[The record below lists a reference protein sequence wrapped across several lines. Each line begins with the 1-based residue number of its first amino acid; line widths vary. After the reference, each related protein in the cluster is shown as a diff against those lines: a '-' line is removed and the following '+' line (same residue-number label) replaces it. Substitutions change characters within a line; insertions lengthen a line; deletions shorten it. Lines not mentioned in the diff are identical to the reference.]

1 MRKSNYNWFGLVVI
15 LVGVLLLLSRVTD
28 LSMHLVWTV
37 LWPCILIGVGL
48 VSLITARR
56 IHYWGSIMVLGG
68 LWWLLTR
75 LGILP
80 HISGGVIGAVILIAA
95 GIGIFLPNRSSG
107 AQGGAR
113 IETQNPASEGFQSAA
128 AEGDADPNG
137 FVRATAVFG
146 GCDQAMGGECFEG
159 AELTCAFGGIEL
171 NLLGYRTF
179 RNGCHIKANC
189 AFGGITLILPRSVR
203 VDRGGCPAIFGGIDN
218 KHPNPQVDC
227 ILTLDGVCAF
237 GGIEIRYV

>member
-80 HISGGVIGAVILIAA
+80 HVSGGVIGAVILIAA
-95 GIGIFLPNRSSG
+95 RYRYLPPQPELGRAG
-107 AQGGAR
+107 R
-113 IETQNPASEGFQSAA
+113 R
-128 AEGDADPNG
+128 PN
-137 FVRATAVFG
+137 
-146 GCDQAMGGECFEG
+146 
-159 AELTCAFGGIEL
+159 
-171 NLLGYRTF
+171 
-179 RNGCHIKANC
+179 
-189 AFGGITLILPRSVR
+189 
-203 VDRGGCPAIFGGIDN
+203 
-218 KHPNPQVDC
+218 
-227 ILTLDGVCAF
+227 
-237 GGIEIRYV
+237 